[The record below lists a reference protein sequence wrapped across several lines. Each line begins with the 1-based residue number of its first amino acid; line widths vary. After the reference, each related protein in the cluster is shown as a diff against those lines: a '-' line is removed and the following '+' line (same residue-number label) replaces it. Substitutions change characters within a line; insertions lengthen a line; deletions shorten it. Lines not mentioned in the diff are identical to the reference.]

1 MWTAEDVPTFWY
13 NSDMKTDG
21 LHNEADDESRRDDAT
36 GDDAPFISDERVD
49 EGWTVTPIGHKPGEP
64 IPADFDPYE
73 DDDDDDDDPP
83 FYTEEDYRN
92 MPVLRRILQDL
103 GGEDPLAGEEED
115 GEGGDADKE

>member
-1 MWTAEDVPTFWY
+1 
-13 NSDMKTDG
+13 MKTDG

-36 GDDAPFISDERVD
+36 GDDTPFISDERVD

-73 DDDDDDDDPP
+73 DDDDDDDPP

-115 GEGGDADKE
+115 GEGGGDADKE